1 MRKHSSKIKCLKAN
15 VKELNAQI
23 FTLKKE
29 NKEQEKALKDIKF
42 EIQKGVND
50 VVTKA
55 KNILNAIDI
64 GWE

>member
-1 MRKHSSKIKCLKAN
+1 MKKHSSKIKCLKAN

-29 NKEQEKALKDIKF
+29 KKEQEKALKDIKF

>member
-1 MRKHSSKIKCLKAN
+1 MKKHSSKIKCLKAN

-29 NKEQEKALKDIKF
+29 KKEQEKALKDIKF

-55 KNILNAIDI
+55 KNILNAIDS

>member
-29 NKEQEKALKDIKF
+29 KKEQEKALKDIKF

>member
-15 VKELNAQI
+15 VKVLNAQI

-29 NKEQEKALKDIKF
+29 KKEQEKALKDIKF

-55 KNILNAIDI
+55 KNILNAIDS